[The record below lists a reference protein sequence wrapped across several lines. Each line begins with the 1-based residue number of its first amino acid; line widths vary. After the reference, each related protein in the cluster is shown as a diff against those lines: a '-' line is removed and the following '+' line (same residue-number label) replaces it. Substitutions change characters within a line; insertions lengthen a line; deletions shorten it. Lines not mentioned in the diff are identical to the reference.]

1 MAALL
6 LWGTGALG
14 TPSPALLA
22 AALFCVLVLVPTAAL
37 RSVRSGIQ
45 PGSLA
50 TWRRFAPA
58 LLLYSTSSLFTLH
71 FLSGIFVPTAD
82 TVLHSTTRTP
92 PSSTQKLRILSLN
105 VWHGYPGMHDH
116 ERRYQ
121 HIRTTLDELD
131 LDLIFV
137 QEAWS
142 TPAFGHFVE
151 RLGRDLDLWA
161 AYARAN
167 GSLRFLGFEEGLGIL
182 SRHRL
187 EEVEKMNLAPRWPPW
202 EMRVAL
208 EAVTVLPEGD
218 RLQLANTHL
227 SGHSPSAR
235 VGQAS
240 ALAAALIESNTSLV
254 AGDLNAGARAPTL
267 RTLEAVPMQPLISE
281 RIDHILASPAL
292 LEGWKIR
299 STRALHLGQGAL
311 EEKISDHPALLVEIK
326 RRSAAEE
333 VLEVGSGGI

>member
-1 MAALL
+1 MLRPCSSTRRAPCSLCTFFPTSSCRRRTRYCTRRRGPLPAAHRSCASSASTY
-6 LWGTGALG
+6 GTAI
-14 TPSPALLA
+14 PA
-22 AALFCVLVLVPTAAL
+22 CMTTRGVT
-37 RSVRSGIQ
+37 S
-45 PGSLA
+45 
-50 TWRRFAPA
+50 TFAPP
-58 LLLYSTSSLFTLH
+58 STSST
-71 FLSGIFVPTAD
+71 
-82 TVLHSTTRTP
+82 STSYLCRKPGARP
-92 PSSTQKLRILSLN
+92 PSAASLS
-105 VWHGYPGMHDH
+105 
-116 ERRYQ
+116 
-121 HIRTTLDELD
+121 
-131 LDLIFV
+131 
-137 QEAWS
+137 AW
-142 TPAFGHFVE
+142 
-151 RLGRDLDLWA
+151 GRDLDLWA

-202 EMRVAL
+202 EMRAAL

-218 RLQLANTHL
+218 RLRLANTHL
-227 SGHSPSAR
+227 SGRSPSAR

-254 AGDLNAGARAPTL
+254 VGDLNAGARAPTL

-292 LEGWKIR
+292 LEGWEIR

-333 VLEVGSGGI
+333 VLELDSGDI